1 MKVLIMLPEHP
12 RLFAS
17 SALVALLFSSVVQA
31 QDAPA
36 AAPVEEETYPP
47 AWFRIDSDLGGLQ
60 LWAGATHPL
69 SETVGLATDI
79 YVNSGTLGEFD
90 IGPAFTAGSL
100 IITPMVGLQFDWGQ
114 KKAAA
119 LVPQLYVVGGPDP
132 IYAELWIQNY
142 LYTIFDYPS
151 ADTVATDTL
160 YFRLFVDYKL
170 GKYLAIGPQV
180 EATLAVSGDPEETVT
195 SLPIGA
201 SIMLS
206 NYGVGNTLLAF
217 LGYETKEP
225 ARQIDVGG
233 DEPEDH
239 GLVGRLTFVKNF

>member
-1 MKVLIMLPEHP
+1 MLPEHP

-47 AWFRIDSDLGGLQ
+47 AWFRIDSDGAALQ

-69 SETVGLATDI
+69 SDTVGLATDI

-100 IITPMVGLQFDWGQ
+100 IVTPMLGIQFDWARKQ
-114 KKAAA
+114 TAA

-132 IYAELWIQNY
+132 IYAELWVQNY
-142 LYTIFDYPS
+142 IYTIFDYPS
-151 ADTVATDTL
+151 EDAVGVNTL
-160 YFRLFVDYKL
+160 YFRLFVDYKV
-170 GKYLAIGPQV
+170 GKYFAIGPQV

-195 SLPIGA
+195 SLPVGA
-201 SIMLS
+201 SVMLS

-225 ARQIDVGG
+225 ARQIPTG
-233 DEPEDH
+233 DGAEEH